1 MAAMGSRWLRN
12 LAMGVLLTA
21 CGRPVQTPQAPPRG
35 PCFQIQGSSQLRAA
49 DATKALA
56 DLEARISLSPEDEAL
71 RHPKSLDD
79 VRTILRRDVVYL
91 FEEGAAFAH
100 AQNSREGRFVEAYL
114 ELLLGESQLVASQVL
129 GMQAAW
135 VSGDMRIGRATLA
148 TEHTQVTDRA
158 RLLGQL
164 VRAVEEGN
172 AIADA
177 LGVVGPTH
185 LARGANV
192 IRTLRAEAPDDA
204 RTFLLLAEYH
214 RLRGEWSE
222 FDAAITAAE
231 AGEAANKIPAMRYL
245 RAMEQLERHRKPERG
260 DAILREALAV
270 NPKFVR
276 AQAALVVMAKN
287 PRIAMRELAR
297 LKKASEDHYLVMLL
311 EPTLAAEQELLRLQ
325 NAEAPADAP

>member
-1 MAAMGSRWLRN
+1 MRARLLGFS
-12 LAMGVLLTA
+12 LAGFVVTA
-21 CGRPVQTPQAPPRG
+21 CGGPVGPPPRG
-35 PCFQIQGSSQLRAA
+35 PCFQIQGSSELRAK

-56 DLEARISLSPEDEAL
+56 DLEARISLSPEEEAL

-79 VRTILRRDVVYL
+79 VRAILRRDVVYL

-100 AQNSREGRFVEAYL
+100 QTNSREGRFAEAYL

-135 VSGDMRIGRATLA
+135 VSSDMRIGRATLA
-148 TEHTQVTDRA
+148 TERAAATDRA
-158 RLLGQL
+158 RLLAQL

-177 LGVVGPTH
+177 LGVVGPMH
-185 LARGANV
+185 LARGAEV
-192 IRTLRAEAPDDA
+192 IRTLRAEVPDDA

-214 RLRGEWSE
+214 RLRGEWAE

-231 AGEAANKIPAMRYL
+231 AGADASKVQAVRYL
-245 RAMEQLERHRKPERG
+245 RAMEQLERHRKPDRG
-260 DAILREALAV
+260 AAILREALAA

-276 AQAALVVMAKN
+276 AQAALVLMAKN
-287 PRIAMRELAR
+287 PRAAMRELAR
-297 LKKASEDHYLVMLL
+297 LKAASEDHYLVMLL
-311 EPTLAAEQELLRLQ
+311 EPTLAAEQELLRIQ
-325 NAEAPADAP
+325 NAEPPADVP